1 MAIILTRKQSITL
14 GIGLLGLFFLVSVS
28 LVVWNSS
35 KRVPTSSSTLTRE
48 SIGSTLPESVGTAA
62 SGVGSAFVLNQFKR
76 NLVKD
81 GKVVWEIVGQKGE
94 FSPGS
99 NVAEIQSPELTLAT
113 KNGDPATVT
122 AGKAVLTMNGTE
134 LGKADLFDNVIL
146 RYKNDTTLRTSK
158 ATYDKATETV
168 SVPVYVEI
176 ENGTGFTSGNSLV
189 GNIVTREFTLEG
201 GVKTVIQPQQQK

>member
-1 MAIILTRKQSITL
+1 MTIILTRKQSITL
-14 GIGLLGLFFLVSVS
+14 GIGLLGLFFLISVS

-35 KRVPTSSSTLTRE
+35 KRVPTSSSSLTRE
-48 SIGSTLPESVGTAA
+48 SIGSTLSEDSATPS

-81 GKVVWEIVGQKGE
+81 GRVVWEIVGQKGE

-146 RYKNDTTLRTSK
+146 RYKNETTLRTSQ
-158 ATYDKATETV
+158 ASYDKSTETV
-168 SVPVYVEI
+168 TVPVYVEI

-189 GNIVTREFTLEG
+189 GNIITKEFTLEG
-201 GVKTVIQPQQQK
+201 GVKTIIQPQK

>member
-1 MAIILTRKQSITL
+1 VTIILTRKQSITL
-14 GIGLLGLFFLVSVS
+14 GIGLLGLFFLISVS

-35 KRVPTSSSTLTRE
+35 KRVPTSSSSLTRE
-48 SIGSTLPESVGTAA
+48 SIGSTLSEDSATPS

-81 GKVVWEIVGQKGE
+81 GRVVWEIVGQKGE

-146 RYKNDTTLRTSK
+146 RYKNETTLRTSQ
-158 ATYDKATETV
+158 ASYDKSTETV
-168 SVPVYVEI
+168 TVPVYVEI

-189 GNIVTREFTLEG
+189 GNIITKEFTLEG
-201 GVKTVIQPQQQK
+201 GVKTIIQPQK

>member
-1 MAIILTRKQSITL
+1 MAIILTRKQSIIL

-28 LVVWNSS
+28 LVMWNSS
-35 KRVPTSSSTLTRE
+35 KRVPMSSTALTRE
-48 SIGSTLPESVGTAA
+48 SIGSTLPEGTGTPS
-62 SGVGSAFVLNQFKR
+62 SGAGSAFILNEFKR

-99 NVAEIQSPELTLAT
+99 NVAEIQSPELTLTT
-113 KNGDPATVT
+113 KSGDPATVT
-122 AGKAVLTMNGTE
+122 AGKAVLTMNGSD

-146 RYKNDTTLRTSK
+146 RYKNDTTLRTNQAS
-158 ATYDKATETV
+158 YDKSTETV

-189 GNIVTREFTLEG
+189 GNIVTKEFTLEG
-201 GVKTVIQPQQQK
+201 GVKTVIQPQEKK

>member
-1 MAIILTRKQSITL
+1 MTIILTRKQSITL

-48 SIGSTLPESVGTAA
+48 SIGSTLPEGTSTAA

-113 KNGDPATVT
+113 KNGDTATVT

-146 RYKNDTTLRTSK
+146 RYKNDTTLRTSQ
-158 ATYDKATETV
+158 ASYDKSTETV

-189 GNIVTREFTLEG
+189 GNIVTKEFTLEG
-201 GVKTVIQPQQQK
+201 GVKTIIQPQQQR

>member
-35 KRVPTSSSTLTRE
+35 KRVPTSTTTLTRE
-48 SIGSTLPESVGTAA
+48 SIGSTLPESIGTPL

-113 KNGDPATVT
+113 KNGDPAIVT
-122 AGKAVLTMNGTE
+122 AGKAVLTMNGSE

-146 RYKNDTTLRTSK
+146 RYKNETTLRTSQ
-158 ATYDKATETV
+158 ASYDKTTDTV

-189 GNIVTREFTLEG
+189 GNVVTKEFTLEG
-201 GVKTVIQPQQQK
+201 GVKTVIKPQQQR